1 MRDFAWHNAGLVRW
15 LLVALLLTAF
25 AVRLIWFLPFPHIS
39 TKADQGVFLNEARIV
54 WTRGF
59 AAWKYDAR
67 APGYI
72 LFLAANFLLTNSDSP
87 NVARVTQSLVSVATV
102 AVVYALAR
110 LTFATLNRRRRTQ
123 VALLTAFLVAF
134 SPDYIFFSQ
143 FLWSETFF
151 VFLTTLGLACLLKG
165 YRTRGDWRWFFA
177 SGIVFGTALLTREVL
192 LAFVVFFLPL
202 WLWLALPF
210 VRRQR
215 VFILLATI
223 VGISALM
230 GPWIVRNMLQGNGLE
245 LVSWQGGRDFW
256 RYNARLLQPGSLR
269 EKLKALQAEPTG
281 QAKSAIAYREGLHV
295 IFNNPLKWVLAKSYN
310 TSGLWR
316 TVHSVGLGTARRL
329 DLISRAGQ
337 KSVRLYFDV
346 FGMLCVLFTIVGFVY
361 SRETRVTLLF
371 AFFLLAA
378 VLAFFAIHYIV
389 RFRLGLAAP
398 LFPITAYG
406 ILTSMTGAQSLV
418 RTRLVAD
425 RRRLALVLFLFV
437 LFGATFP
444 GFL

>member
-1 MRDFAWHNAGLVRW
+1 MGRW
-15 LLVALLLTAF
+15 SLVALLLTAF
-25 AVRLIWFLPFPHIS
+25 AVRLVWFLPFPNIS
-39 TKADQGVFLNEARIV
+39 TKADQSIFLNQARAV
-54 WTRGF
+54 WKGGF
-59 AAWKYDAR
+59 AAWKYDER

-72 LFLAANFLLTNSDSP
+72 LFLATNFQLTNSDLP
-87 NVARVTQSLVSVATV
+87 KVARVTQSLVSVATV

-110 LTFATLNRRRRTQ
+110 LTFATLNKRRRTQ
-123 VALLTAFLVAF
+123 VALLAAILTAF

-165 YRTRGDWRWFFA
+165 YRSRGDWRWFFA

-202 WLWLALPF
+202 WLWLALPL

-215 VFILLATI
+215 AFILLATI

-230 GPWIVRNMLQGNGLE
+230 VPWIVRNVVQGNGLE

-256 RYNARLLQPGSLR
+256 RYNARFVQRGSLR
-269 EKLKALQAEPTG
+269 QKLRALQAEPTG
-281 QAKSAIAYREGLHV
+281 QAKSAIAYREGLRV
-295 IFNNPLKWVLAKSYN
+295 IFNNPLKWVLAKAYN

-316 TVHSVGLGTARRL
+316 TVHSVGLSTARRL

-337 KSVRLYFDV
+337 KSVLLYFDV

-361 SRETRVTLLF
+361 SSETRVTLLF

-398 LFPITAYG
+398 LFPMTAYG
-406 ILTSMTGAQSLV
+406 IVTTVTGLHALTK
-418 RTRLVAD
+418 TR
-425 RRRLALVLFLFV
+425 RIGHWRRLALVLFLLV

-444 GFL
+444 NSLLTQVR